1 LPVLSLRMH
10 SDSLAPEAGEF
21 VGFHALSDLVA
32 CFRWCNE
39 KRQETRETWVFKF
52 GSRCVI
58 DTAFFAKHKLM
69 TCDTSITSYLGHA
82 KALVATSMHRE
93 GLACACF
100 PAPTLT
106 AAGRPKPS
114 VDQGRRRQYNQ
125 HRLHLRASL
134 EQIAASQITILLPP
148 CARPRSNV

>member
-1 LPVLSLRMH
+1 MCSY
-10 SDSLAPEAGEF
+10 

-32 CFRWCNE
+32 CFCWCNE
-39 KRQETRETWVFKF
+39 KRQETRETWVFMF

-58 DTAFFAKHKLM
+58 DTAFFAKYKLI

-93 GLACACF
+93 GLVCACF

-106 AAGRPKPS
+106 AAGRPKQP
-114 VDQGRRRQYNQ
+114 VDRSRRRHCANFLRSFSCATRMARPLY
-125 HRLHLRASL
+125 LHSFCSN
-134 EQIAASQITILLPP
+134 AASRTQLEHKIVRMY
-148 CARPRSNV
+148 C